1 MNMKKLLATALVL
14 LMSMMACVPAF
25 ADGWPNEIYETIDCT
40 GFTKDETDECWDWD
54 HKTKTL
60 KITGD
65 LLIKITQVKGDTTYG
80 IKLPGGATLEIQK
93 NLLVGFVAEG
103 ENFGTGYGVYS
114 EGGDN
119 HKWDS

>member
-65 LLIKITQVKGDTTYG
+65 SSMGPYVGLCMLVFMGMLAGDAVLNR
-80 IKLPGGATLEIQK
+80 KKAK
-93 NLLVGFVAEG
+93 
-103 ENFGTGYGVYS
+103 
-114 EGGDN
+114 
-119 HKWDS
+119 